1 MHTRPATVAD
11 LPALV
16 AVVNA
21 AFEVEKWFIDGER
34 ISIEKAREQME
45 GGVFILAEEDFTPSG
60 AAPAII
66 GSVYVTRFGDRGYF
80 GMLAVAPGMQGRGL
94 GRILVEAAE
103 DHCRRAG
110 CTDMDLSVINLRTE
124 LPPLYRKLGYVE
136 TGTGELN
143 PHIPAKLPA
152 HFIRMSKPL

>member
-1 MHTRPATVAD
+1 MRTRLATVAD

-45 GGVFILAEEDFTPSG
+45 GGVFILAEDDV
-60 AAPAII
+60 APGGTAPII

-94 GRILVEAAE
+94 GRTLVEAAE
-103 DHCRRAG
+103 NHCRQAG

-143 PHIPAKLPA
+143 PHIATRIEA

>member
-1 MHTRPATVAD
+1 MHTRLATVAD

-34 ISIEKAREQME
+34 ISLEKAREQMN
-45 GGVFILAEEDFTPSG
+45 GGVFIVAEDDAPRG
-60 AAPAII
+60 GAPAIVA
-66 GSVYVTRFGDRGYF
+66 SVYVTRFGDRGYF

-94 GRILVEAAE
+94 GRIIVEAAE
-103 DHCRRAG
+103 NYCRLAG
-110 CTDMDLSVINLRTE
+110 CTEMDLSVINLRTE
-124 LPPLYRKLGYVE
+124 LPALYRKLGYVE

-143 PHIPAKLPA
+143 PHIATKVPA
-152 HFIRMSKPL
+152 HLIRMSKHL